1 MLQGVCNCNIDRM
14 DTPCPDHRL
23 SCPFSCCTVRS
34 VAQPDSSV
42 CGQILCMYVHT
53 WRRRQKSLTNSV
65 QLNNSPRLDTQTG
78 MRIMMEPVNRCKLE
92 VGVLLRHLCIDCSG
106 LTHWT
111 AMKNGQQYL
120 MQSVLEQTCRALTAT
135 YVGCLSSLVFPVIH
149 LDVILH
155 VGEKMEAYE
164 QVIIT
169 TT

>member
-1 MLQGVCNCNIDRM
+1 
-14 DTPCPDHRL
+14 
-23 SCPFSCCTVRS
+23 
-34 VAQPDSSV
+34 
-42 CGQILCMYVHT
+42 
-53 WRRRQKSLTNSV
+53 
-65 QLNNSPRLDTQTG
+65 
-78 MRIMMEPVNRCKLE
+78 MRIMMEPVGRCKLE

-111 AMKNGQQYL
+111 VMKIGQQYL